1 MENAHAIGPHK
12 HLTRQLPADM
22 MLSAIHPSFADQE
35 TQIRGDCFK

>member
-1 MENAHAIGPHK
+1 MENADVITPDKG
-12 HLTRQLPADM
+12 LTRQLPADM